1 MLVVSLMFIAIG
13 YATDLPVFGVIG
25 FFLIF
30 IAGVMVFSG
39 ELEYKVGET
48 VNVTNI
54 SDVTS
59 YASTNQYEAVIG
71 TRAHLFGV
79 LLSVI
84 GGIGIM
90 LVYTTKDMEGYHP
103 K

>member
-1 MLVVSLMFIAIG
+1 MIVISLVFIAIS
-13 YATDLPVFGVIG
+13 YAIDLPVFGVIG

-30 IAGVMVFSG
+30 IAGVMIFSG
-39 ELEYKVGET
+39 ELEYKIGET
-48 VNVTNI
+48 VNVTNV
-54 SDVTS
+54 SDMTS
-59 YASTNQYEAVIG
+59 YQSTNQYEAVTG